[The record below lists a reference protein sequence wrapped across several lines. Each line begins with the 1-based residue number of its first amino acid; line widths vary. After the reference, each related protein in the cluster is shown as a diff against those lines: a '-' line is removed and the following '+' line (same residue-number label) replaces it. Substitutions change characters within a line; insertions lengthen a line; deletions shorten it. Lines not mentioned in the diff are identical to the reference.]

1 MTAEVRR
8 RQFYPKT
15 DLAFDA
21 AALPAIRA
29 RKEREALGL
38 EGAVGVLCG
47 EWVGEK
53 VVQSRLLPG
62 AGTFHAIYEIE
73 TQGGGAWIARV
84 AMVPELGTAFHLA
97 ADSILFRQLAQVGV
111 PTSSPVFA
119 DLTRARIPH
128 DLQIL
133 PRARGVK
140 VTTLENPETQAMEPE
155 LLHAVG
161 ATLARVHQVEGRGF
175 GLVDWERHLRATEL
189 AGGHRDWAGYLLQN
203 LAAHLAVCIGTGAV
217 SEGEAGE
224 ITRRLEGMAPIW
236 AASPCR
242 LLHGDPGH
250 HNFYAANREVTA
262 LLDWEDALCGD
273 PVFDLA
279 HWGTFTREG
288 MLAEMLGGY
297 FGVRRREGAKEE
309 EMGGGSFW
317 GRYWGYYLRIA
328 VSKTAHRH
336 WFGVPERA
344 GRPLASRRIQ
354 LALERLRALD

>member
-29 RKEREALGL
+29 RKEREAPGL
-38 EGAVGVLCG
+38 EEAVGVLCG

-53 VVQSRLLPG
+53 VVRSRLLPG
-62 AGTFHAIYEIE
+62 AGTFHAIYDIE
-73 TQGGGAWIARV
+73 TDVGGRWIARV
-84 AMVPELGTAFHLA
+84 AMAPELGVAAHLA
-97 ADSILFRQLAQVGV
+97 ADSILFRQLGRVGV

-119 DLTRARIPH
+119 DLTRTRIPH

-133 PRARGVK
+133 PRAKGGK
-140 VTTLENPETQAMEPE
+140 VTTLENPETQAMAPE
-155 LLHAVG
+155 LLRSVG
-161 ATLARVHQVEGRGF
+161 ATLARVHQLEGRGF
-175 GLVDWERHLRATEL
+175 GLVDWGRHLRTTEL

-203 LAAHLAVCIGTGAV
+203 LAGHLAVCMGIGAV

-224 ITRRLEGMAPIW
+224 ITRRLEGMAPRLEG
-236 AASPCR
+236 SPCR

-250 HNFYAANREVTA
+250 HNFYSEDGRVTA
-262 LLDWEDALCGD
+262 LLDWEDAVCGD

-288 MLAEMLGGY
+288 MLGGMLEGY
-297 FGVRRREGAKEE
+297 FGARRGEDAKEE
-309 EMGGGSFW
+309 DEGFW

-336 WFGVPERA
+336 LFGAPERP
-344 GRPLASRRIQ
+344 GRPPASRRIQ
-354 LALERLRALD
+354 LAMERLRALD